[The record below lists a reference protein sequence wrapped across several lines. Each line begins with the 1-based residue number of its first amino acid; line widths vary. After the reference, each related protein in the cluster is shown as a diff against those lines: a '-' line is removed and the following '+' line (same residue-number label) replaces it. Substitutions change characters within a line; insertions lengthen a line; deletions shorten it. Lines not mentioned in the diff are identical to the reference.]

1 VAKIQTSESTPQ
13 KNRTI
18 ILPFNQVKYMSSIHD
33 PMQFRNELEAFINR
47 YPELFPNKIK
57 AGYRLKEIRVSK
69 KTGIPT
75 RRILADGVSY
85 TIRPSFVMPYH
96 VAFSADA
103 DNAMFLRKFDVPFW
117 GLHHVFGKDAMYW
130 YRMEQSLGRNSIIG
144 TTIKDP
150 DLLPEHIAADEKHSR
165 LEGNK
170 VYIATTVGENCISG
184 ASVSEDAG
192 EKGLKE
198 GYGIFKDESLDLNP
212 DYQPKSV
219 NTDGWKATMKAW
231 KSLFPC
237 IAVIACFLHV
247 FIKIRDRSSKK
258 YKDFFSAVGDKIW
271 HCYEAESKAAFSQR
285 VRRLCEYANAENLP
299 DVISKPLMK
308 LKKNLSAYS
317 KAYDFQGCHRTSNMV
332 DRLMQRM
339 DRHLFSTFYFHGGLQ
354 TAELSI
360 RGWALIQNFAPCN
373 PVTVKKHDGLRCPAE
388 WLNKSRYHENWLE
401 NLLVSAS
408 MGGFRYPPPN
418 PL

>member
-57 AGYRLKEIRVSK
+57 AGYRLKEMRVSK

-103 DNAMFLRKFDVPFW
+103 HNAMFLRKFDVPFW

-165 LEGNK
+165 LEG
-170 VYIATTVGENCISG
+170 
-184 ASVSEDAG
+184 
-192 EKGLKE
+192 
-198 GYGIFKDESLDLNP
+198 
-212 DYQPKSV
+212 
-219 NTDGWKATMKAW
+219 
-231 KSLFPC
+231 
-237 IAVIACFLHV
+237 
-247 FIKIRDRSSKK
+247 KK
-258 YKDFFSAVGDKIW
+258 
-271 HCYEAESKAAFSQR
+271 
-285 VRRLCEYANAENLP
+285 
-299 DVISKPLMK
+299 
-308 LKKNLSAYS
+308 AYS
-317 KAYDFQGCHRTSNMV
+317 I
-332 DRLMQRM
+332 LQR
-339 DRHLFSTFYFHGGLQ
+339 Q
-354 TAELSI
+354 
-360 RGWALIQNFAPCN
+360 
-373 PVTVKKHDGLRCPAE
+373 
-388 WLNKSRYHENWLE
+388 
-401 NLLVSAS
+401 
-408 MGGFRYPPPN
+408 
-418 PL
+418 